1 MRRTK
6 WFEREF
12 EFNLPVGVFP
22 CVVERLR
29 GTPARLEELVR
40 SVPARVLTARRG
52 DAWSIQEH
60 VGHLLDLDELH
71 EGRLEDY
78 ARRLDTLRPADL
90 SNRKTYEAGHN
101 SARIEDLLASFRA
114 ARESFVRRLEALDE
128 GEVAASAL
136 HPRLRKQ
143 MRVID
148 MALFVAEHDDHHLAT
163 ITELGR
169 NVGFPIA
176 DFGLR
181 NAD

>member
-12 EFNLPVGVFP
+12 DFSLPVGVFP

-40 SVPARVLTARRG
+40 SLPPRVLTARRG
-52 DAWSIQEH
+52 NSWSIQEH
-60 VGHLLDLDELH
+60 VGHLIDLDELH
-71 EGRLEDY
+71 EGRLE
-78 ARRLDTLRPADL
+78 AL
-90 SNRKTYEAGHN
+90 SEA
-101 SARIEDLLASFRA
+101 A
-114 ARESFVRRLEALDE
+114 
-128 GEVAASAL
+128 VAASAL
-136 HPRLRKQ
+136 HPRLGKQ

-169 NVGFPIA
+169 NFTIA